1 MECVHLC
8 PCHLLKISFSKIISL
23 RIRFQCKDLRE
34 HRHSIYSSKQK
45 PELRQTLSYRNV
57 SLERT
62 MGLSVRRKK
71 FLRLH
76 QLRAHFHTV
85 MIWPRTLINLVF
97 QQPWF
102 LAGEVLDIVND
113 SLRPC
118 RVEEHV

>member
-23 RIRFQCKDLRE
+23 GIRFQCKDLRE
-34 HRHSIYSSKQK
+34 HRHSICSKQK
-45 PELRQTLSYRNV
+45 PELSQALSYRNI

-62 MGLSVRRKK
+62 MGLPVRRKK
-71 FLRLH
+71 ILRLH

-85 MIWPRTLINLVF
+85 KIWPRTLIYLVF

-113 SLRPC
+113 SFHRC